1 MKLMSG
7 MEQNGQNHSALR
19 TEYAIAVSIVVLAG
33 LLGMAAWLSQGDTLL
48 WSVIEA
54 GLAWCL

>member
-1 MKLMSG
+1 MLG
-7 MEQNGQNHSALR
+7 MEQKGQNHSAMR
-19 TEYAIAVSIVVLAG
+19 TEYAIAASIVVLAG
-33 LLGMAAWLSQGDTLL
+33 LLGMAAWLGKGDTLL